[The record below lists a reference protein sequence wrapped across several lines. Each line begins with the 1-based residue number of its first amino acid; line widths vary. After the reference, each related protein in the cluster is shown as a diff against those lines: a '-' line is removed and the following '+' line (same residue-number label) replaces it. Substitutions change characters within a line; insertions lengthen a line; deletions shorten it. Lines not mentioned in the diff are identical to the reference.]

1 MKRVLCT
8 VLALSAIVVL
18 VVAVSASGEPA
29 PHAKHRGHPGHHGK
43 SITVIEHATSDTT
56 TDTGASGDSVGDIL
70 TFANDVFD
78 ATNTTKA
85 GTDQGYCVR
94 VVAGPS
100 YECTWTTFLPGGQ
113 IVVAGPFFMTRRT
126 ARSRS
131 PAAPAATATR
141 AAPWTCTRDPAAPS
155 TPSSSTSTIE
165 PSRPEGACPR

>member
-78 ATNTTKA
+78 ASNAIQA

-94 VVAGPS
+94 VVAGTS

-113 IVVAGPFFMTRRT
+113 IVVAGPFYDAKDSTLAITGGTGRYRG
-126 ARSRS
+126 ARGTTELH
-131 PAAPAATATR
+131 AR
-141 AAPWTCTRDPAAPS
+141 AGGSEFAFVFHVND
-155 TPSSSTSTIE
+155 
-165 PSRPEGACPR
+165 

>member
-18 VVAVSASGEPA
+18 VVAVSASGQPSS
-29 PHAKHRGHPGHHGK
+29 HAKHRGHPGHHEK

-78 ATNTTKA
+78 ATNATKA
-85 GTDQGYCVR
+85 GADQGYCVR
-94 VVAGPS
+94 VVAGTS

-113 IVVAGPFFMTRRT
+113 IVVAGPFYDAKDSTLAITGGTGRYRDARGTMELH
-126 ARSRS
+126 ARSGGTEF
-131 PAAPAATATR
+131 AFVFHV
-141 AAPWTCTRDPAAPS
+141 DD
-155 TPSSSTSTIE
+155 
-165 PSRPEGACPR
+165 